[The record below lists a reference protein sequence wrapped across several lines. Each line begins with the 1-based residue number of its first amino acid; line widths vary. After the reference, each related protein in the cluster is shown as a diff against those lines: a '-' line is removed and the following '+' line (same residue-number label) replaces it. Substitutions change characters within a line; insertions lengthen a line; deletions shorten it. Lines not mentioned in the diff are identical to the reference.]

1 MSKTVYLSDSF
12 GSKEVK
18 AFGYFKR
25 SKRLNLNER
34 SVLFLTLKIK
44 PSL

>member
-25 SKRLNLNER
+25 SKGLNLNER
-34 SVLFLTLKIK
+34 SIRSLTFKVN